1 MKDSEIQDLGR
12 RSFLCA
18 APLAAGLALADSKL
32 FAAQAERQTD
42 GQGGVWFVPHAY
54 QMFTAESIADDCK
67 ALQGMSATTNL
78 VQNKNFT
85 IVITSETAKTA
96 PEYEWHAGR
105 DHIFLILEGETVY
118 EVGGTPLK
126 PRSVGSGEWLS
137 PTARNFASFHLKKG
151 DILVLPRGTLHRR
164 ITAGSV
170 TLMLIAPM
178 GTAQA

>member
-18 APLAAGLALADSKL
+18 APLAAGMALADSKL
-32 FAAQAERQTD
+32 FAAQAEGQTE

-54 QMFTAESIADDCK
+54 QMFTAASIADDCK
-67 ALQGMSATTNL
+67 ALEGKSATTNL

-105 DHIFLILEGETVY
+105 DHIFHILEGETVY

-126 PRSVGSGEWLS
+126 PRSVGTGEWLS
-137 PTARNFASFHLKKG
+137 TTAKDYASIHLKKG
-151 DILVLPRGTLHRR
+151 DMLVLPRGTLHRR
-164 ITAGSV
+164 ITVDSV

-178 GTAQA
+178 GTKA

>member
-1 MKDSEIQDLGR
+1 MKKAEVEDLSR
-12 RSFLCA
+12 RSFLRA
-18 APLAAGLALADSKL
+18 APLAAAAGLALADAKL
-32 FAAQAERQTD
+32 FAAEGE

-54 QMFTAESIADDCK
+54 QVFTAETIADDCQ
-67 ALQGMSATTNL
+67 ALEGKSATTNL

-105 DHIFLILEGETVY
+105 DHIFHILEGETVY
-118 EVGGTPLK
+118 EVGGTPTA
-126 PRSVGSGEWLS
+126 PRSVGPGEWLS
-137 PTARNFASFHLKKG
+137 TTAKDYASIHLKKG
-151 DILVLPRGTLHRR
+151 DMLVLPRGTLHRR

-178 GTAQA
+178 GTAKA

>member
-1 MKDSEIQDLGR
+1 MKDSEIQDLSR

-18 APLAAGLALADSKL
+18 APLAAGLALADTKL
-32 FAAQAERQTD
+32 FAVQVGGQTE

-54 QMFTAESIADDCK
+54 QMFTAQSIADDCK
-67 ALQGMSATTNL
+67 ALEGKSATTNL

-105 DHIFLILEGETVY
+105 DHIFHILEGETVY

-126 PRSVGSGEWLS
+126 ARSVGPGEWLS
-137 PTARNFASFHLKKG
+137 PTASKFASVHLKKG
-151 DILVLPRGTLHRR
+151 DMLVLPRGTLHRR

-178 GTAQA
+178 GTKS

>member
-1 MKDSEIQDLGR
+1 MKRSDVEDLSR
-12 RSFLCA
+12 RSFLFA
-18 APLAAGLALADSKL
+18 APLGAAARLAKADGKV
-32 FAAQAERQTD
+32 FAAEGD

-54 QMFTAESIADDCK
+54 QVFTTETIASDCQ
-67 ALQGMSATTNL
+67 ALEGKSATTNL

-105 DHIFLILEGETVY
+105 DHIFHILEGETVY
-118 EVGGTPLK
+118 EVGGTPLAA
-126 PRSVGSGEWLS
+126 RSVGPGEWLS
-137 PTARNFASFHLKKG
+137 TTAKDYASIHLKKG
-151 DILVLPRGTLHRR
+151 DMLVLPRGTLHRR

-178 GTAQA
+178 GTAKA